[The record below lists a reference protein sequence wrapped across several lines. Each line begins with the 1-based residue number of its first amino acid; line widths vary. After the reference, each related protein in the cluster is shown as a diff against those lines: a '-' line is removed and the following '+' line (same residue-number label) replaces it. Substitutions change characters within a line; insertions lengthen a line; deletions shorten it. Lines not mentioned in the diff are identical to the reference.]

1 MESVAKAELELG
13 REKLEKIFDAFG
25 DDEIGEDELTEF
37 VDRAKRFFEEANK
50 TQINVKECR
59 LEGEKK
65 LPTLAKAISD
75 ISSVLDEKDPL
86 TILMAFAGDP
96 ISTIK
101 PLLEFI
107 DSLENEVQ
115 KAKNHI
121 AIKKSGLMGVDG
133 VEEAEH
139 YVEEKKNIVE
149 YKEKLER
156 MVNA

>member
-50 TQINVKECR
+50 TQINV
-59 LEGEKK
+59 KK

-121 AIKKSGLMGVDG
+121 AIKKSGLMGFDG

-149 YKEKLER
+149 YKEKIER